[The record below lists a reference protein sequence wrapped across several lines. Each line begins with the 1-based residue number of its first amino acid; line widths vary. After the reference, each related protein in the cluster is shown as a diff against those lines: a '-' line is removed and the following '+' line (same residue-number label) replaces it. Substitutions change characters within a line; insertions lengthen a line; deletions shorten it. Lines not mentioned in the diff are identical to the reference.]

1 MSHSAPAIG
10 GEAGFTL
17 VETLLALA
25 VAALALA
32 AIAAAHLSL
41 RRALSATFGHSAS
54 RAETLGALDRLA
66 AELRCA
72 ADWETP
78 ERSPSPALTAA
89 VAPDGVWRLAFW
101 ARLRPPNE
109 PDLRYARLYRLR
121 YEARPVP
128 EGMALYRAADRY
140 HPDHGTRAEAV
151 PFSDKPLARVREWRA
166 TFFDGRRWSD
176 RWPDADEGPRLPR
189 LVRIEVVDADG
200 APAVVET
207 WIALDMEFAPPARS
221 TPAGAASALGN

>member
-1 MSHSAPAIG
+1 MSRTSPAID
-10 GEAGFTL
+10 ERSGFTL
-17 VETLLALA
+17 LETLLALA
-25 VAALALA
+25 VAAIVIA

-41 RRALSATFGHSAS
+41 RRALGVTLGTAS
-54 RAETLGALDRLA
+54 PRGETLEALDRLA

-78 ERSPSPALTAA
+78 ARTPPPALTAGA
-89 VAPDGVWRLAFW
+89 SPDGVWRLEFL

-121 YEARPVP
+121 YEARPTS
-128 EGMALYRAADRY
+128 GGIALYRS
-140 HPDHGTRAEAV
+140 AERQDAYSK
-151 PFSDKPLARVREWRA
+151 PRDPEALFTGKPLARMREWRA

-176 RWPDADEGPRLPR
+176 RWPDAGDGPRLPR

-200 APAVVET
+200 APAVVDS
-207 WIALDMEFAPPARS
+207 WIARDMEFAPRARATS
-221 TPAGAASALGN
+221 SGAAAGSRE